1 MSKANSNLSW
11 LEQPRALRDMDKEAS
26 TSTEQYRRLEK
37 VRENRVVLIFCH
49 VQETHSRHL
58 NRLVKQRREL
68 DQKKPQVKVDQ
79 ISARLEPD
87 QHQLQMKVLNRDLD
101 QDQQMKD
108 KLHQDLKVVKI
119 PRLNRHNLDQGQAT

>member
-1 MSKANSNLSW
+1 M
-11 LEQPRALRDMDKEAS
+11 
-26 TSTEQYRRLEK
+26 
-37 VRENRVVLIFCH
+37 
-49 VQETHSRHL
+49 
-58 NRLVKQRREL
+58 REL

-87 QHQLQMKVLNRDLD
+87 QHQLQMKVLNRDLG

-119 PRLNRHNLDQGQAT
+119 PRLNRHNLDQGQATWLKPPRKP